1 MSKKQLSSGELRIKK
16 LFLEYEKKRLSE
28 LDESKDDIN
37 LINKIKSNIKLYEK
51 QLEEL
56 RKQSSHERKG

>member
-1 MSKKQLSSGELRIKK
+1 MSKKQLSNRELKVKK
-16 LFLEYEKKRLSE
+16 MFLEYEKKRLSQ

-51 QLEEL
+51 QISESE
-56 RKQSSHERKG
+56 G

>member
-51 QLEEL
+51 QINESD
-56 RKQSSHERKG
+56 K

>member
-1 MSKKQLSSGELRIKK
+1 MSKKQLSNRELTVKK
-16 LFLEYEKKRLSE
+16 LFLEYEKKRLAK

-51 QLEEL
+51 QIGESE
-56 RKQSSHERKG
+56 G

>member
-1 MSKKQLSSGELRIKK
+1 MNKKQLSNRELKVKK
-16 LFLEYEKKRLSE
+16 MFLEYEKKRLSQ

-51 QLEEL
+51 QISESE
-56 RKQSSHERKG
+56 G

>member
-1 MSKKQLSSGELRIKK
+1 MSKKQLSNRDLQVKK
-16 LFLEYEKKRLSE
+16 LFLEYEKKRLAK

-51 QLEEL
+51 QISE
-56 RKQSSHERKG
+56 SKG

>member
-56 RKQSSHERKG
+56 RKQS

>member
-28 LDESKDDIN
+28 LDDIN

-56 RKQSSHERKG
+56 RKQSSHERKE

>member
-56 RKQSSHERKG
+56 RKQSSHERKE

>member
-28 LDESKDDIN
+28 LDESKDNIN